1 MEWEMQEYKAAVG
14 RLFLGLSTKM
24 LKRSTLKVCLC
35 IVDGLLERRSELV
48 GLVASVQKLVK
59 EELEFLLYVLRIKQM
74 IQPQCRQRRE
84 LGRQARA

>member
-35 IVDGLLERRSELV
+35 IVDGLPERRSELV
-48 GLVASVQKLVK
+48 GLVASVQKPVK
-59 EELEFLLYVLRIKQM
+59 EELEFLLYVFCIRA
-74 IQPQCRQRRE
+74 E
-84 LGRQARA
+84 LMDAKDIPKDQT